1 MEGVYPIVI
10 DGEIAGKLTVR
21 AAGGRTVFSAVCRPL
36 EGVVRI
42 SVYGGGREGYLGVLA
57 PEGDALTLE
66 KSFSRAA
73 LRDFPA
79 EIERVERAGMQ
90 TLPLPPERETPP
102 EPESEPE
109 PLPED
114 TSGLSWYASPDGALV
129 AHDGARDLIAL
140 PVGDGRIPPN
150 VPGRERTIEGK
161 DYVVYITKDGRV
173 VR

>member
-1 MEGVYPIVI
+1 MEGVYPIMI
-10 DGEIAGKLTVR
+10 DGEIVGKLTVR
-21 AAGGRTVFSAVCRPL
+21 AAGGRTVFSARSRPL

-73 LRDFPA
+73 LRDFPT

-102 EPESEPE
+102 EPEPE
-109 PLPED
+109 ALPED

-140 PVGDGRIPPN
+140 PIGDERIPPS
-150 VPGRERTIEGK
+150 VPGRDRTIEGK
-161 DYVVYITKDGRV
+161 DYVVYITKDGRIV
-173 VR
+173 P

>member
-1 MEGVYPIVI
+1 MAERPGNGGTGGNGGAPGNGGTGGNDGAPGNGAPGGNGGVPENGV
-10 DGEIAGKLTVR
+10 GAGNGG
-21 AAGGRTVFSAVCRPL
+21 APGNGAGAGN
-36 EGVVRI
+36 
-42 SVYGGGREGYLGVLA
+42 GGGPGN
-57 PEGDALTLE
+57 GDTNSSGE
-66 KSFSRAA
+66 
-73 LRDFPA
+73 
-79 EIERVERAGMQ
+79 
-90 TLPLPPERETPP
+90 ERETPP

>member
-1 MEGVYPIVI
+1 MEGVYPIWI
-10 DGEIAGKLTVR
+10 DGEAAGKLTVR

-73 LRDFPA
+73 LREFPA

-90 TLPLPPERETPP
+90 TLPLPPERETKP
-102 EPESEPE
+102 ELEPAPE

-114 TSGLSWYASPDGALV
+114 TEGLSWYASPDGALV
-129 AHDGARDLIAL
+129 AHEGARDLIAL
-140 PVGDGRIPPN
+140 PLGDERIPPS
-150 VPGRERTIEGK
+150 VPGRDRTIEGK
-161 DYVVYITKDGRV
+161 NYVVYITKDGRIV
-173 VR
+173 P

>member
-1 MEGVYPIVI
+1 MEGVYPVMI
-10 DGEIAGKLTVR
+10 DGEIVGKLTVR
-21 AAGGRTVFSAVCRPL
+21 AAGGRTVFSAQCRPL

-73 LRDFPA
+73 LREFPA

-102 EPESEPE
+102 EPEPE

-129 AHDGARDLIAL
+129 AHDGVLDLIAL
-140 PVGDGRIPPN
+140 PIGDERIPPS
-150 VPGRERTIEGK
+150 VPGRDRTIEGK
-161 DYVVYITKDGRV
+161 DYVVYITKDGRFV
-173 VR
+173 P

>member
-1 MEGVYPIVI
+1 MEGVYPIWI
-10 DGEIAGKLTVR
+10 DGEVAGKLTVR
-21 AAGGRTVFSAVCRPL
+21 AAGGRTVFSAVCRSL

-73 LRDFPA
+73 LREFPA

-90 TLPLPPERETPP
+90 TLPLPPEREMKP
-102 EPESEPE
+102 EPEPAPE

-114 TSGLSWYASPDGALV
+114 TEGLSWYASPDGALV

-140 PVGDGRIPPN
+140 PLGDERIPPS
-150 VPGRERTIEGK
+150 VPGRSRTIEGT
-161 DYVVYITKDGRV
+161 DYVVYITKDGRIV
-173 VR
+173 P

>member
-1 MEGVYPIVI
+1 MEGVYPIWI
-10 DGEIAGKLTVR
+10 DGEVAGKLTVR
-21 AAGGRTVFSAVCRPL
+21 AAGGRTVFSAVCRSL

-73 LRDFPA
+73 LREFPA

-102 EPESEPE
+102 EPEPE

-129 AHDGARDLIAL
+129 AHDGARELIAL
-140 PVGDGRIPPN
+140 PIGDERIPPS
-150 VPGRERTIEGK
+150 VPGRDRTIEGK
-161 DYVVYITKDGRV
+161 DYVVYITKDGRIV
-173 VR
+173 P